1 MALIYCVEDDKN
13 IRELLVYALNN
24 NGFKAIGFG
33 DGESFFK
40 DLKRLSPSLILLDI
54 MLPDT
59 DGLEI
64 LKNLRENQN
73 TKDIPIIMITA
84 KSSEYDRVIGLDLG
98 ADDYIVKPFGI
109 MEIIS
114 RINALLRRIDR
125 NTDKDIDKKGL
136 KFKGIYLDYEKRI
149 VKVGDSFITL
159 TYKEFE
165 LLYYL
170 LQNKNI
176 VLSRDSILN
185 AVWGY
190 EYMGET
196 RTVDVH
202 IRSLRMK
209 LKEDGAFIQTIRN
222 VGYKIG
228 DIDAEKDI

>member
-1 MALIYCVEDDKN
+1 MALIYCVEDDEN

-24 NGFKAIGFG
+24 NGFEAIGFA
-33 DGESFFK
+33 DGKSFFK
-40 DLKRLSPSLILLDI
+40 QIEKLPPSLVLLDI

-64 LKNLRENQN
+64 LKSLRSNAK
-73 TKDIPIIMITA
+73 TLDIPIIMITA
-84 KSSEYDRVIGLDLG
+84 KSSEYDKVIGLDLG

-114 RINALLRRIDR
+114 RINALFRRVNR
-125 NTDKDIDKKGL
+125 DIGKNEL

-149 VKVGDSFITL
+149 VKVEDTYISL

-170 LQNKNI
+170 LKNKNI

-185 AVWGY
+185 EVWGY
-190 EYMGET
+190 EYIGET

-202 IRSLRMK
+202 IRSLRIK
-209 LKEDGAFIQTIRN
+209 LKENGAFIQTIRN

>member
-1 MALIYCVEDDKN
+1 MALIYCVEDDEN

-24 NGFKAIGFG
+24 NGFEAIGFG
-33 DGESFFK
+33 DGKSFFK
-40 DLKRLSPSLILLDI
+40 QIEKPFPSLVLLDI

-64 LKNLRENQN
+64 LRSLRSNAK
-73 TKDIPIIMITA
+73 TRDIPIIMITA
-84 KSSEYDRVIGLDLG
+84 KSSEYDKVIGLDLG

-114 RINALLRRIDR
+114 RINALLRRVNR
-125 NTDKDIDKKGL
+125 DIDKKEL
-136 KFKGIYLDYEKRI
+136 RFKGIYLDYEKRI
-149 VKVGDSFITL
+149 VKVEDTYISL

-170 LQNKNI
+170 LKNKNI

-185 AVWGY
+185 EVWGY
-190 EYMGET
+190 EYIGET

-202 IRSLRMK
+202 IRSLRIK
-209 LKEDGAFIQTIRN
+209 LKENGAFIQTIRN

>member
-1 MALIYCVEDDKN
+1 MALIYCVEDDEN
-13 IRELLVYALNN
+13 IRELLAYALNN

-33 DGESFFK
+33 DGKSFFK
-40 DLKRLSPSLILLDI
+40 EMEETLPSLVLLDI

-64 LKNLRENQN
+64 LKSLRSNSKTLN
-73 TKDIPIIMITA
+73 IPIIMITA
-84 KSSEYDRVIGLDLG
+84 KSSEYDKVIGLDLG

-114 RINALLRRIDR
+114 RINAILRRVNR
-125 NTDKDIDKKGL
+125 SENKDKNKHKEGL
-136 KFKGIYLDYEKRI
+136 RFKSIYLDYEKRI
-149 VKVGDSFITL
+149 VKADNDTISL

-165 LLYYL
+165 LLHYL
-170 LQNKNI
+170 LKNKNI

-185 AVWGY
+185 EVWGY

-202 IRSLRMK
+202 IRSLRKK

-222 VGYKIG
+222 VGYKMG
-228 DIDAEKDI
+228 E

>member
-1 MALIYCVEDDKN
+1 MALIYCVEDDEN

-24 NGFKAIGFG
+24 NGFEAIGFG
-33 DGESFFK
+33 DGKSFFK
-40 DLKRLSPSLILLDI
+40 QIEKPFPSLVLLDI

-64 LKNLRENQN
+64 LRSLRSNAK
-73 TKDIPIIMITA
+73 TRDIPIIMITA
-84 KSSEYDRVIGLDLG
+84 KSSEYDKVIGLDLG

-114 RINALLRRIDR
+114 RINALLRRVNR
-125 NTDKDIDKKGL
+125 DIDKKEL
-136 KFKGIYLDYEKRI
+136 RFKGIYLDYEKRI
-149 VKVGDSFITL
+149 VKVEDTYISL

-170 LQNKNI
+170 LKNKNI

-185 AVWGY
+185 EVWGY
-190 EYMGET
+190 EYIGET

-202 IRSLRMK
+202 IRSLRIK
-209 LKEDGAFIQTIRN
+209 LKENGAFIQTIRN

-228 DIDAEKDI
+228 DRDAEKDI